1 MHPSAVGLPY
11 NPDFRDHRLERRM
24 NSTGRALEYTDGI
37 DTYEGYAVAPA
48 GAAGRG
54 PGLLVAHDWA
64 GLHDGMKD
72 IAERIAALGYT
83 CLAMD
88 VYGKG
93 RRGTLGADNS
103 ALMMPVVS
111 DRPRLRQRLLSGL
124 AAIRTLPTVD
134 ANRIGV
140 LGYCFGGLCALDLAR
155 AAPAGLLG
163 AVSFH
168 GLLKPP
174 GIAPQAPITA
184 KTLVLHGWSDP
195 LAPPT
200 DVEAFGKEFTAAGAD
215 WQLHAYGHALHAFTV
230 EGINAPET
238 GMAYQ
243 AAAARRSW
251 AAMTAFFAEVF
262 A

>member
-1 MHPSAVGLPY
+1 MS
-11 NPDFRDHRLERRM
+11 
-24 NSTGRALEYTDGI
+24 STGRALEYTDGI

-64 GLHDGMKD
+64 GLHDGMKR

-111 DRPRLRQRLLSGL
+111 DRARLRQRLLSGL

-134 ANRIGV
+134 AGRIGV

-155 AAPAGLLG
+155 GPLHLPARPHIPRRCRCRRCTPVRGRSNSCVAPCGDCRNIRIVRQ
-163 AVSFH
+163 AV
-168 GLLKPP
+168 GVRMR
-174 GIAPQAPITA
+174 A
-184 KTLVLHGWSDP
+184 
-195 LAPPT
+195 
-200 DVEAFGKEFTAAGAD
+200 
-215 WQLHAYGHALHAFTV
+215 
-230 EGINAPET
+230 
-238 GMAYQ
+238 
-243 AAAARRSW
+243 
-251 AAMTAFFAEVF
+251 
-262 A
+262 

>member
-1 MHPSAVGLPY
+1 MS
-11 NPDFRDHRLERRM
+11 
-24 NSTGRALEYTDGI
+24 STGRALEYTDGI
-37 DTYEGYAVAPA
+37 DTYEGYAVTPV
-48 GAAGRG
+48 GRSGRG
-54 PGLLVAHDWA
+54 PALLVAHDWA
-64 GLHDGMKD
+64 GLHDGMKR
-72 IAERIAALGYT
+72 IAERVAALGYT

-93 RRGTLGADNS
+93 RRGSPGADNS

-124 AAIRTLPTVD
+124 AAIRTLPTVNAD
-134 ANRIGV
+134 CIGV

-155 AAPAGLLG
+155 AAPPGLRG

-168 GLLKPP
+168 GLLKAP
-174 GIAPQAPITA
+174 GIEPQPTITA

-195 LAPPT
+195 LAPPA
-200 DVEAFGKEFTAAGAD
+200 DVEAFGREFTAAGAD

-230 EGINAPET
+230 EGVDAPQN

-243 AAAARRSW
+243 AAAAHRSW
-251 AAMTAFFAEVF
+251 AAMTAFFEEVF

>member
-1 MHPSAVGLPY
+1 MS
-11 NPDFRDHRLERRM
+11 
-24 NSTGRALEYTDGI
+24 STGRALEYSDGI
-37 DTYEGYAVAPA
+37 DHYEGYAVTPD
-48 GAAGRG
+48 GSSGRG
-54 PGLLVAHDWA
+54 PALLIAHDWA
-64 GLHDGMKD
+64 GLHDGMKRVT
-72 IAERIAALGYT
+72 ERVAALGYT

-88 VYGKG
+88 GKG
-93 RRGTLGADNS
+93 RRGAPGADNS

-111 DRPRLRQRLLSGL
+111 DRPRLRQRLLAGL

-134 ANRIGV
+134 ADCIGV

-155 AAPAGLLG
+155 AAPEGLRG

-168 GLLKPP
+168 GLLKAP
-174 GIAPQAPITA
+174 GIEPQRQITA

-195 LAPPT
+195 LAPPA
-200 DVEAFGKEFTAAGAD
+200 DVEAFGREFTAAGAD

-230 EGINAPET
+230 EGVNAPEN

-251 AAMTAFFAEVF
+251 AAMTAFFDEVF